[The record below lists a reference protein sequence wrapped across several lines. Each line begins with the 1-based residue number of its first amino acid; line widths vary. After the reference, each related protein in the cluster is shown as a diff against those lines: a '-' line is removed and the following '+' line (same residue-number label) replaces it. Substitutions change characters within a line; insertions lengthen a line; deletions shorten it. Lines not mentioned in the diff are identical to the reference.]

1 MDNKRKQLIILIK
14 CCICMGCSFGVIT
27 NCLGIFFTPIATQLG
42 VGRGDVALMST
53 IMSLSSAA
61 AIQIIARML
70 NRKFPIN
77 ILMGAG
83 AILAIAS
90 VFVMSI
96 AKSIIVFYVCGALLG
111 IGYSCYANLPVSI
124 LLRSWYGEKNASK
137 LGIAMAFSGL
147 CAAIANPIM
156 GRFISSGGYQSGFRV
171 MAIILVVLSLPA
183 TFTMK
188 LKEEE
193 PKEGSAASGK
203 DNKIV
208 TGTVIA
214 ASTMILLVLN
224 AVSVSTETGMNSH
237 FSSAAISF
245 GYTLA
250 FSATVASF
258 QNIFNSVWKLLYGF
272 FIDKIGLVKS
282 TVLYLGINMAGSALI
297 LGLNNVPAAFLAG
310 VSMYATAFGI
320 STVGCTIM
328 LQKIAKER
336 YAEVYATMNLVQTLG
351 YAFFTWAYGSISDKA
366 GNYLP
371 CLIIAIA
378 ASACCAV
385 IFNLLERRIPKEA

>member
-1 MDNKRKQLIILIK
+1 MNDKKKQFLILVR
-14 CCICMGCSFGVIT
+14 CCICMGCSFGIIT
-27 NCLGIFFTPIATQLG
+27 NCLGIFFSPIAAQLG

-61 AIQIIARML
+61 AIQVIAKLL
-70 NRKFPIN
+70 NRRFPIN

-83 AILAIAS
+83 AVLAIAS
-90 VFVMSI
+90 VVIMSM
-96 AKSIIVFYVCGALLG
+96 AKSIMVFYVCGALLG

-156 GRFISSGGYQSGFRV
+156 GRFISTGGFESGFRV
-171 MAIILVVLSLPA
+171 MAIMLIVLSLPA

-188 LKEEE
+188 LKEE
-193 PKEGSAASGK
+193 PAAEGTAASGK
-203 DNKIV
+203 DGKAV

-214 ASTMILLVLN
+214 ASTMLLLVLN
-224 AVSVSTETGMNSH
+224 AAAISTETGMNSH
-237 FSSAAISF
+237 FSSAAISL

-258 QNIFNSVWKLLYGF
+258 QNVFNSVWKLLYGF
-272 FIDKIGLVKS
+272 FIEKIGLVKS
-282 TVLYLGINMAGSALI
+282 TVLYLCINMAGSALI
-297 LGLNNVPAAFLAG
+297 LGLNKVPAAFIAG

-385 IFNLLERRIPKEA
+385 VFTMLGRKAEKTA